1 MTTTNK
7 TAMLAAVTV
16 ALACAT
22 ASAGETVTYK
32 GSGTYVSQQ
41 LTMTLGNGNTVFGAR
56 NEGVATISTDP
67 PTLLFGKCMGLG
79 LITGDN
85 DYSADVYCTFRAN
98 QQDSFDVR
106 AKTGSKGGTARVI
119 GGSGKWAGATGT
131 AKMDRTSQAEYGGT
145 YTFEIE
151 ITTP

>member
-7 TAMLAAVTV
+7 VAMLAAATL
-16 ALACAT
+16 ALACGT
-22 ASAGETVTYK
+22 AWAGETVTYT
-32 GSGTYVSQQ
+32 GSGTYVSSQ
-41 LTMTLGNGNTVFGAR
+41 LTMTLGNGGTVFGAR
-56 NEGVATISTDP
+56 NQGVATISTSP

-98 QQDSFDVR
+98 DQDSFDIKG
-106 AKTGSKGGTARVI
+106 KTGSKGGTAEVI
-119 GGSGKWAGATGT
+119 GGSGKWAGASGS
-131 AKMDRTSQAEYGGT
+131 AKMKRTSQEADGGT
-145 YTFEIE
+145 YTFELE